1 MTSLRKRLLVA
12 LLGALLFVGILASAA
27 TYLSARSE
35 ISSLLD
41 EELRQVALSLRDHA
55 VLDLSRLARASG
67 DARQRVVVQIWDPT
81 GVALYASNTGTPLP
95 LVRADGFVNLTHEG
109 REWRVYSS
117 TLGLQTIQVGQ
128 PVALRREL
136 ATAVAL
142 RILVPILAALPLF
155 GVLIWLLVGHG
166 LAPVARLARTIASRS
181 AASLAPLPADRL
193 PEEVAPLVASLNG
206 LLARLEQAFGLQRR
220 FAADAAHELRT
231 PLTALGLQIQLL
243 ERARTDDERA
253 GAVQR
258 LKEGVRRATRL
269 VEQLLVMARLEPD
282 AAEQPVERVDLGA
295 LASAVAADLAPLAE
309 ARAVTLDVDAEE
321 GVATQGAEDALR
333 ILLSNL
339 VDNAIRYSAPGGT
352 ILVRVASAAGDA
364 VLEVADDGPGIPEGE
379 RARVF
384 DRFYRGAGTEQ
395 PGSGLGLAIVR
406 QVAELHRARVELG
419 AGLGGAGLAVRVRF
433 PLA

>member
-1 MTSLRKRLLVA
+1 MSSLRKRLLIA
-12 LLGALLFVGILASAA
+12 LLGALLLVGFLASAA

-35 ISSLLD
+35 INSLLD

-55 VLDLSRLARASG
+55 VLDLSRLTHGGA

-81 GVALYASNTGTPLP
+81 GVALYLSNTGEPLP
-95 LVRADGFVNLTHEG
+95 LVRTPGFVTLNHDG
-109 REWRVYSS
+109 REWRVY
-117 TLGLQTIQVGQ
+117 TATMGLQTIQVGQ

-142 RILVPILAALPLF
+142 RILVPILAGLPLF
-155 GVLIWLLVGHG
+155 GALIWLLVGRG
-166 LAPVARLARTIASRS
+166 LAPLARLARTIASRS
-181 AASLAPLPADRL
+181 ANSLAPLPADRL
-193 PEEVAPLVASLNG
+193 PEEIAPLVASLNG
-206 LLARLEQAFGLQRR
+206 LLERLEQSFGLQRR

-243 ERARTDDERA
+243 ERAKSDAERE
-253 GAVQR
+253 GAVAR
-258 LKEGVRRATRL
+258 LREGVKRATRL

-282 AAEQPVERVDLGA
+282 AADRPAERVDLGA
-295 LASAVAADLAPLAE
+295 LADAVTRDFAPLAE
-309 ARAVTLDVDAEE
+309 GREVALQVDAEE
-321 GVATQGAEDALR
+321 NVATPGAEDALR

-339 VDNAIRYSAPGGT
+339 VDNAVRYTPPGGS
-352 ILVRVASAAGDA
+352 IVVRVSSGAGDA
-364 VLEVADDGPGIPEGE
+364 ILEVLDDGPGIPEAE
-379 RARVF
+379 RSRVF
-384 DRFYRGAGTEQ
+384 DRFYRVAGTDQ

-419 AGLGGAGLAVRVRF
+419 PGLGGRGLAVRVRF